1 MSLQDKCICCDD
13 ISKKFLISLERE
25 RLKKGLSRQE
35 LASMLG
41 VHVQTVSCYERG
53 KHLPKLH
60 TLMKL
65 AEIFGYDLSSSI
77 NYKYYHG
84 QIDSETIKR
93 RLRFYGLSNEG
104 IGNLIGYTHDSIY
117 KALNFADDISL
128 DCLNAILEVIDEE
141 RERLNT
147 SVSC

>member
-1 MSLQDKCICCDD
+1 MSLQDKCMCCDD
-13 ISKKFLISLERE
+13 ISKKFLISLESE
-25 RLKKGLSRQE
+25 RRKKGLSRQE

-41 VHVQTVSCYERG
+41 VHVQTVSRYERG
-53 KHLPKLH
+53 EHFPKLH
-60 TLMKL
+60 KLMKL

-84 QIDSETIKR
+84 QLDRETIKM
-93 RLRFYGLSNEG
+93 RLRFYGLSSKG
-104 IGNLIGYTHDSIY
+104 IGNLIGYTNDSIW

-128 DCLNAILEVIDEE
+128 DCLNAILEVINEE

-147 SVSC
+147 AVTC